1 MGKNEDVWKL
11 ERWSRMAKSAY
22 QLWKEAKEKETQRK
36 TEGKV
41 HFKED
46 SRASRVRT
54 TLPQYEGKSKDK
66 NYKWESDLLKPLSI
80 KQYGRSYNDKFDK
93 WSKSQGL
100 NPERYRNEMDFEED
114 RKKEGHYAYGAMYES
129 EVFDGIFKD
138 LETKTKQSY
147 AANTKR
153 SQEKKVEETKKKQVE
168 QKKKTIKKD
177 DISLLDDIKAGSKSF
192 VQALNPFDDV
202 SFDQAFKEA
211 TERQTSKAFDE
222 ITRGSNRAVDSA
234 SLGVMSNLDKKVN
247 NRQPYYNSQ
256 REFGEGGGADMLTT
270 GLGYLVPGIG
280 GYKAL
285 NATKVG
291 KALTQFGSKGIG
303 QRLASEG
310 AKGALIGAGMSGTEV
325 AAREGLNPDDYNWK
339 QNLGYVG
346 INTGIGAVADPL
358 LYGAG
363 KAIGKGFET
372 AANRTMRNLL
382 PSNGQVEEALKGA
395 ARASQGDTALP
406 IVNRNLDNLIPRGND
421 IANPNFVPP
430 LVNQTRP
437 QVEVPRVGRPLDEAL
452 ANPKPDPELE
462 AAIQEQYE
470 YLKNSMG
477 KGVEYGSTG
486 GGGLGNFKE
495 VNGGY
500 RISNNPKWYQDFYA
514 QNGRKPTNAELREL
528 AEQHVREGFQDE
540 VGDIPAW
547 SPQNVREIDQEI
559 ADVVEM
565 IRQSPEQEE
574 ALQPILAALKEDR
587 ELALQEAGLDS
598 NKQYQY
604 MRASRETAAAKPLP
618 DNIQAMQNE
627 IVPLRQPSGKK
638 VKPITRQELLN
649 NTRKNLGV
657 TLRHGRLGPVDDNV
671 SGYFKTD
678 AEVIRTRNYGDVGVI
693 SHEIGHHLD
702 KQFKLTDPAFDGEL
716 LKLGRVTSGAD
727 YTTEQIRDEGLAEFI
742 RLYLSDPQQALV
754 QAPKFSQHFETALP
768 AKVKKGLLKTQSDMD
783 RWIEQG
789 PEMRLRGKIDRTGR
803 ETTNIGEKVD
813 KLYTQFVDKFD
824 RLKKVEKAVTGKINS
839 AEQSLYKKA
848 RLSAGAPKKAEM
860 ELREFKSILA
870 PIEKYGYN
878 MKDVSDYATAVH
890 ARELEA
896 LDIESGMTKEEVE
909 KVIAKFDT
917 PEMKQVHAG
926 LMKYNNK
933 LLDMLQQGQ
942 VLSKEAV
949 DAMKQKYPNYVPFYR
964 FFEDDIAQGLGGNK
978 GFTNL
983 TNPVKRLKGS
993 TRDVIDPLE
1002 SMIKNTFAVVNAVE
1016 KNKVGLELS
1025 RLADIEGVG
1034 RFVERLHGKQE
1045 VKKEHIVTVFENG
1058 EKVQYQLDKDLYEA
1072 IQQLDE
1078 DVTNKV
1084 IQLLSVP
1091 TSMLRA
1097 GATLTP
1103 EFMLRNPIRDQFQAF
1118 VVSNYGYNPIIDL
1131 PMGLV
1136 HVIKGKATNSS
1147 KFYKEWVDNGG
1158 GYGNYLSQDRNYLR
1172 ETLDHLHK
1180 EGNKFQRGFKTVV
1193 NPKEWIK
1200 ILQAMSELTEEATK
1214 VGEFR
1219 RARKKGASPQ
1229 EAAFQSRDLMDFA
1242 RVGTDM
1248 KQWNRAVA
1256 FLNANLQGKD
1266 KIARAFKHNPVRTTV
1281 RAVTGVTIP
1290 AIGAYMAM
1298 EHLANEKQKETFANT
1313 PKWMKDTFFILPIPG
1328 TDELARIPKPFDL
1341 APVFANPVQQVMDY
1355 VKGNE
1360 PDEWDEFLKRQ
1371 AISISSIPHM
1381 LTGLAPII
1389 ENVTNYSFFTG
1400 GPVVPRRDQDLLPE
1414 DQYGVT
1420 TSLTARTVGK
1430 LTGTSPYKVD
1440 NLIRGY
1446 GAGLGKYATSGMDNL
1461 LEGLNVGTLPPQEQ
1475 KKWSELPVVNA
1486 FTVDSTGGGQVM
1498 TDFYD
1503 TIDKLTKERNSVKRN
1518 QEGYQ
1523 EGDEVDY
1530 PRVDDYKHLT
1540 KVSREISDLRNE
1552 YRSIQG
1558 SYDLSPEQ
1566 KRRYLDELDRQMNTL
1581 AREALI
1587 EIGEKKR

>member
-1 MGKNEDVWKL
+1 
-11 ERWSRMAKSAY
+11 MAKKSAF
-22 QLWKEAKEKETQRK
+22 QAWKEAKEKEKQRK
-36 TEGKV
+36 EAGVV

-46 SRASRVRT
+46 SKSSRVQT
-54 TLPQYEGKSKDK
+54 TLPNYQGQSKDK
-66 NYKWESDLLKPLSI
+66 SYKWETDLLKPLSI

-93 WSKSQGL
+93 WSKSQGV
-100 NPERYRNEMDFEED
+100 NSEEYRKQLDFEED
-114 RKKEGHYAYGAMYES
+114 RKKEGHFAYGAMYEN
-129 EVFDGIFKD
+129 EVMDGIFKD
-138 LETKTKQSY
+138 MDSKQKQRF

-153 SQEKKVEETKKKQVE
+153 TEEKRVEEAKKKKVEV
-168 QKKKTIKKD
+168 QKKTVKKED
-177 DISLLDDIKAGSKSF
+177 VSLLDDIKAGGKALL
-192 VQALNPFDDV
+192 QGLNPFDDV
-202 SFDQAFKEA
+202 TFDDAFKEY
-211 TERQTSKAFDE
+211 TERQTSKTFDE
-222 ITRGSNRAVDSA
+222 IARGSNRAVDSA
-234 SLGVMSNLDKKVN
+234 SLGAMSNLDKKIN
-247 NRQPYYNSQ
+247 DRQPYYNSQ
-256 REFGEGGGADMLTT
+256 RKMGEGGGTDMFTT
-270 GLGYLVPGIG
+270 GLGYLVPGVG

-285 NATKVG
+285 NASKAG
-291 KALTQFGSKGIG
+291 KALTQYGSKGLG
-303 QRLASEG
+303 QRLASE
-310 AKGALIGAGMSGTEV
+310 ASKGAIIGAGMSGAEV
-325 AAREGLNPDDYNWK
+325 GARESLNPDDYNWK
-339 QNLGYVG
+339 QNLGYIG
-346 INTGIGAVADPL
+346 MNTAIGAVADPL
-358 LYGAG
+358 IYGAG
-363 KAIGKGFET
+363 KGIAKGFEK
-372 AANRTMRNLL
+372 ASSNVMKGLLPNNEQVARNLT
-382 PSNGQVEEALKGA
+382 STLKA
-395 ARASQGDTALP
+395 DTALP
-406 IVNRNLDNLIPRGND
+406 IQSNRPSQSVMDELMPRSTD
-421 IANPNFVPP
+421 IANPNFVPSVIP
-430 LVNQTRP
+430 KTKP
-437 QVEVPRVGRPLDEAL
+437 QVNIPRVGTPLDEAL

-477 KGVEYGSTG
+477 KGVDYGTTG
-486 GGGLGNFKE
+486 YGAGNRRE
-495 VNGGY
+495 VNGSFSVS
-500 RISNNPKWYQDFYA
+500 RNPKWYQDFYA
-514 QNGRKPTNAELREL
+514 QHGRKPNNAELREI

-540 VGDIPAW
+540 VGNIPAW
-547 SPQNVREIDQEI
+547 SPQNVRELDREI
-559 ADVVEM
+559 AELTDM
-565 IRQSPEQEE
+565 IRQAPEQEE
-574 ALQPILAALKEDR
+574 ILNPILKGLQEDRATALKES
-587 ELALQEAGLDS
+587 GLDP

-604 MRASRETAAAKPLP
+604 MRANQEAAATKPLP
-618 DNIQAMQNE
+618 DNVQAMRSE
-627 IVPLRQPSGKK
+627 IIPLREPSGKQ
-638 VKPITRQELLN
+638 VKPISRQELLN
-649 NTRKNLGV
+649 SARNNLGV
-657 TLRHGRLGPVDDNV
+657 TIRHGRLGNVDDNV
-671 SGYFKTD
+671 SGYFKVD
-678 AEVIRTRNYGDVGVI
+678 PEVIRTKNYGDIGVI

-702 KQFKLTDPAFDGEL
+702 KQFKLTDAAFDSEL
-716 LKLGRVTSGAD
+716 MKLGKVTSGSD
-727 YTTEQIRDEGLAEFI
+727 YTSDQVREEGLAEFI
-742 RLYLSDPQQALV
+742 RLYLSDPQKALSD
-754 QAPKFSQHFETALP
+754 APKFSQHFENVLP
-768 AKVKKGLLKTQSDMD
+768 KKVKSGLMKTQADVD

-789 PEMRLRGKIDRTGR
+789 PEMRLRGKIDRTGK
-803 ETTNIGEKVD
+803 ENVAIGEKVD
-813 KLYTQFVDKFD
+813 KIYSQFIDKFD
-824 RLKKVEKAVTGKINS
+824 RLKKVEKAVTGKISS

-896 LDIESGMTKEEVE
+896 LDIESGMTKEEIE

-949 DAMKQKYPNYVPFYR
+949 KAMKEKYPNYVPFYR
-964 FFEDDIAQGLGGNK
+964 FFEDDIAQGLGGSK
-978 GFTNL
+978 GFANL

-1025 RLADIEGVG
+1025 RLADIEGAG
-1034 RFVERLHGKQE
+1034 RFVERLHGAQQ
-1045 VKKEHIVTVFENG
+1045 VKKEHIVTVFEKG

-1091 TSMLRA
+1091 TSILRA

-1131 PMGLV
+1131 PMGV
-1136 HVIKGKATNSS
+1136 YEVVKGKVLN
-1147 KFYKEWVDNGG
+1147 KDGLYKQWAKEGG

-1172 ETLDHLHK
+1172 ETLSELKK
-1180 EGNKFQRGFKTVV
+1180 EGKWYQKGFKTVV
-1193 NPKEWIK
+1193 NPKEWLK
-1200 ILQAMSELTEEATK
+1200 ILQSMSEFTEEATK
-1214 VGEFR
+1214 LGEFR
-1219 RARKKGASPQ
+1219 KAMKKGATPQ
-1229 EAAFQSRDLMDFA
+1229 EAAFQARDLMDFA

-1256 FLNANLQGKD
+1256 FLNANIQGKD

-1281 RAVTGVTIP
+1281 KAVTGVTIP

-1298 EHLANEKQKETFANT
+1298 EFLANDNQKEAFTNT

-1355 VKGNE
+1355 IKDNE
-1360 PDEWDEFLKRQ
+1360 PDTWSEFLSRQ
-1371 AISISSIPHM
+1371 AMEISKIPHM

-1389 ENVTNYSFFTG
+1389 ENITNYSFFTG
-1400 GPVVPRRDQDLLPE
+1400 GPIVPRRDQDLLPQ

-1430 LTGTSPYKVD
+1430 LTGEGGALSLLPDISPYKVD

-1446 GAGLGKYATSGMDNL
+1446 GAGLGKYATSGADNL
-1461 LEGLNVGTLPPQEQ
+1461 LEALNVGKLPPQEA

-1486 FTVDSTGGGQVM
+1486 FTVDTTGGGQIM

-1503 TIDKLTKERNSVKRN
+1503 TLDRLRKANNSAKRN
-1518 QEGYQ
+1518 
-1523 EGDEVDY
+1523 EVDY
-1530 PRVDDYKHLT
+1530 DRVDHYKYLNKT
-1540 KVSREISDLRNE
+1540 SLAISDLRNE
-1552 YRSIQG
+1552 YRAIQ
-1558 SYDLSPEQ
+1558 SDYSMSPAA
-1566 KRRYLDELDRQMNTL
+1566 KRSALDELDRQMNEL

-1587 EIGEKKR
+1587 EIGEKND